1 MVLGYRVHG
10 RGIPADADLLGTS
23 EIKSDFRIVSGQMQT
38 NNRIEPSASLRLHF
52 TLKYLERKMVMGCI
66 VRPGKVVLERELEA
80 FGLGRCVD

>member
-1 MVLGYRVHG
+1 
-10 RGIPADADLLGTS
+10 
-23 EIKSDFRIVSGQMQT
+23 MQT